1 MKPLTHLLACTT
13 TCLLLAA
20 APTQAATITF
30 EDLAAGATLSNQYAG
45 LGVVFSPNA
54 FTGANSNS
62 TPDDWATNTGMTVTE
77 DDVGSVLGGPALGS
91 GKLLHSFGDF
101 LLENGDPSIR
111 AVFLQPVTSI
121 SFDFV
126 GIGAAFTSDT
136 SLTIYNGLVVIGTVG
151 AAACAATCQQTL
163 SFSAPSITQVVFTPG
178 SAADWVGV
186 DNISFT
192 PAVPEASSA
201 AMLALGLGVLAWRR
215 RSARAWTSS
224 AQTGAQTRS
233 H

>member
-1 MKPLTHLLACTT
+1 MTPLSTHALSVVVAAAVAST
-13 TCLLLAA
+13 LLAA
-20 APTQAATITF
+20 APASAATITF
-30 EDLAAGATLSNQYAG
+30 EDLAEGATLSNQYIG

-62 TPDDWATNTGMTVTE
+62 TPEGWATNTGMTVTE
-77 DDVGSVLGGPALGS
+77 DDVGSAVGSPALGS

-101 LLENGDPSIR
+101 FLENGDPSIR

-136 SLTIYNGLVVIGTVG
+136 SLTIYNGSVVIGTVG

-192 PAVPEASSA
+192 PAVPEASSWVL
-201 AMLALGLGVLAWRR
+201 LALGLGVLGWQQRR
-215 RSARAWTSS
+215 Q
-224 AQTGAQTRS
+224 QTNG
-233 H
+233 